1 MVPLVGPSGQFKQYY
16 STGSHSDVPYVR
28 RKKEGESG
36 NRYSGYP
43 SVSIARGDLSEVT
56 LIETDLCGNPIG
68 KVEK

>member
-1 MVPLVGPSGQFKQYY
+1 MLTPQLEHTVKLRFELLF
-16 STGSHSDVPYVR
+16 VR
-28 RKKEGESG
+28 IKKEGESG